1 MSTPKYSVIIPAYN
15 EEKNIF
21 PLYKKLRS
29 VMNRMKDDYEIIFIN
44 DGSTDGTRK
53 KLNTISK
60 RDDKIRFLNLSRNF
74 GQTPALAAGFDN
86 ARGEIIITMD
96 ADLQNDPKD
105 IPKLIKKMKQGY
117 DVVSG
122 WRADRKDSFGKRFFS
137 GMSNRI
143 AGRLTGL
150 KLHDYGCTLK
160 AYRKEAIDSVELYSE
175 FHRYI
180 PALMYQKGYDVT
192 EIKVTHHERK
202 RGETKYGSKRL
213 FRGILDLINL
223 SFWNAFST
231 RPMHFFGGIGTFS
244 FSIGLLIGVY
254 LTFLKY
260 FYGIS
265 LSNRP
270 LLLLGILLMVL
281 GVQLFMFGFLGAMV
295 VRVYY
300 GDNRKKIYHLKKA
313 EEKK

>member
-1 MSTPKYSVIIPAYN
+1 MSAPKYSVIIPAYN

-21 PLYKKLRS
+21 PLYKKLKS
-29 VMNRMKDDYEIIFIN
+29 VMKKMKDDYEMIFIN
-44 DGSTDGTRK
+44 DGSTDGTKK
-53 KLNTISK
+53 KLEKLSDK
-60 RDDKIRFLNLSRNF
+60 DGKIRVLNLSRNF

-86 ARGEIIITMD
+86 ARGDIIITMD
-96 ADLQNDPKD
+96 ADLQNDPED
-105 IPKLIKKMKQGY
+105 IPRLIEKMDQGY

-150 KLHDYGCTLK
+150 RLHDYGCTLK

-192 EIKVTHHERK
+192 ELKVKHHERK

-231 RPMHFFGGIGTFS
+231 RPMHFFGGIGIFS
-244 FSIGLLIGVY
+244 FSIGLLISVY

-270 LLLLGILLMVL
+270 LLLLSILLMVL
-281 GVQLFMFGFLGAMV
+281 GIQLFMFGFLGAMV

-300 GDNRKKIYHLKKA
+300 GDNRRKIYHLKKA

>member
-1 MSTPKYSVIIPAYN
+1 MSAPKYSVIIPAYN

-60 RDDKIRFLNLSRNF
+60 RDGKIRFLNLSRNF

-122 WRADRKDSFGKRFFS
+122 WRADRKDRFGKRFFS

-231 RPMHFFGGIGTFS
+231 RPMHFFGGIGIFS